1 MANSSVSPTPPTN
14 EPDHTGH
21 STDSHHLDH
30 FHNALSSTT
39 PNAHWQPDMLGPD
52 YESMSFALG
61 TDPDGETDIYTT
73 LVRYTPS
80 VQGAQSN
87 QGVQKAETSESTP
100 TGNNN
105 PAPDGHNQPA
115 ILLIHGMSDYFFQTH
130 VAEFFANQGY
140 AFYAIDLRK
149 CGRSYRP
156 GQSWHYIT
164 SITEYFTDLTTVM
177 EYLAT
182 IHQQIIIIAHST
194 GGLIAPLW
202 LDNIK
207 THNPQLHQHMTALV
221 LNSPWLDMM
230 VPAWMSLGL
239 TPVVNVI
246 GKRRPHTAI
255 PGVTLSTY
263 GKTIH
268 ASVGGEWEFDTTM
281 KPLYGHK
288 KYVGWLRAIKQG
300 QQQIHSGQV
309 DAGVPT
315 LVLSSHKSILG
326 KSYSPDRSHSAD
338 TLLDVEQIHKW
349 APRVA
354 AHVTAIR
361 VYGAIHDVFL
371 SRKPIR
377 RQAFAMCAAWLDSVV
392 YPPMTESDDVE

>member
-1 MANSSVSPTPPTN
+1 
-14 EPDHTGH
+14 
-21 STDSHHLDH
+21 
-30 FHNALSSTT
+30 
-39 PNAHWQPDMLGPD
+39 
-52 YESMSFALG
+52 
-61 TDPDGETDIYTT
+61 
-73 LVRYTPS
+73 
-80 VQGAQSN
+80 
-87 QGVQKAETSESTP
+87 
-100 TGNNN
+100 
-105 PAPDGHNQPA
+105 
-115 ILLIHGMSDYFFQTH
+115 
-130 VAEFFANQGY
+130 
-140 AFYAIDLRK
+140 
-149 CGRSYRP
+149 
-156 GQSWHYIT
+156 
-164 SITEYFTDLTTVM
+164 M

-239 TPVVNVI
+239 TPVVNVL
-246 GKRRPHTAI
+246 GKHRPRTAI
-255 PGVTLSTY
+255 PGITLSTY

-268 ASVGGEWEFDTTM
+268 TSVGGEWEFDTTM
-281 KPLYGHK
+281 KPLYGHR

-309 DAGVPT
+309 DAGIPT
-315 LVLSSHKSILG
+315 LVLSSHESILG
-326 KSYSPDRSHSAD
+326 KSYSPERSHSAD

-354 AHVTAIR
+354 AQVTAIR

-377 RQAFAMCAAWLDSVV
+377 QQAFAMCAAWLDSVV
-392 YPPMTESDDVE
+392 HPPIMESDDAE

>member
-1 MANSSVSPTPPTN
+1 MANSSASPTPPPN
-14 EPDHTGH
+14 DPNHTGH
-21 STDSHHLDH
+21 FEDTHHLDH
-30 FHNALSSTT
+30 FHHEAPPTA
-39 PNAHWQPDMLGPD
+39 PDAQWQPDMLGPG
-52 YESMSFALG
+52 YENMPFALG
-61 TDPDGETDIYTT
+61 IDPDGETDIYTT
-73 LVRYTPS
+73 LVRYT
-80 VQGAQSN
+80 QSS
-87 QGVQKAETSESTP
+87 QSSQSDQKTQTSPNRP
-100 TGNNN
+100 TGNN
-105 PAPDGHNQPA
+105 PALDAHDRPA
-115 ILLIHGMSDYFFQTH
+115 ILLIHGMSDYFFHTH

-140 AFYAIDLRK
+140 DFYAIDLRK

-164 SITEYFTDLTTVM
+164 NITEYFTDLTTVM

-182 IHQQIIIIAHST
+182 IHQQIVIIAHST

-202 LDNIK
+202 LDHIK

-239 TPVVNVI
+239 TPVVNVL
-246 GKRRPHTAI
+246 GKHRPRTAI

-268 ASVGGEWEFDTTM
+268 TSVGGEWEFDTTM

-300 QQQIHSGQV
+300 QQQIHSGLV
-309 DAGVPT
+309 DAGIPT
-315 LVLSSHKSILG
+315 LVLSSHESILG
-326 KSYSPDRSHSAD
+326 KPYSPDKSHSAD

-349 APRVA
+349 APQVA
-354 AHVTAIR
+354 SQVTAIR

-377 RQAFAMCAAWLDSVV
+377 QQAFAMCAAWLDSIVH
-392 YPPMTESDDVE
+392 PPTTESDNPQ